1 MTLDVVNAQN
11 EKIDTV
17 ELSDKVFAG
26 RVNEGLVWEAVV
38 HENASD
44 RRGTASTKTRG
55 RVRGSGRKM
64 WRQKGTGR
72 ARVGDAQ
79 TPLWRS
85 GGTVFGP
92 QPRDYGYQLP
102 KKVIR
107 GALRSAL
114 SDKINGGAVTVVD
127 GSSVLSLDEPRTR
140 QAKERLEKLVLEGR
154 TVVVDDV
161 LNQNLELA
169 VRNLSRVRLVKASQL
184 TARDVTGATRLVISK
199 AAVERLERVLGP

>member
-184 TARDVTGATRLVISK
+184 TARDVTGAPRLVISK

>member
-1 MTLDVVNAQN
+1 M
-11 EKIDTV
+11 
-17 ELSDKVFAG
+17 
-26 RVNEGLVWEAVV
+26 
-38 HENASD
+38 
-44 RRGTASTKTRG
+44 
-55 RVRGSGRKM
+55 
-64 WRQKGTGR
+64 
-72 ARVGDAQ
+72 
-79 TPLWRS
+79 
-85 GGTVFGP
+85 
-92 QPRDYGYQLP
+92 
-102 KKVIR
+102 
-107 GALRSAL
+107 
-114 SDKINGGAVTVVD
+114 TVVD

>member
-92 QPRDYGYQLP
+92 QPRDYG
-102 KKVIR
+102 
-107 GALRSAL
+107 
-114 SDKINGGAVTVVD
+114 
-127 GSSVLSLDEPRTR
+127 
-140 QAKERLEKLVLEGR
+140 
-154 TVVVDDV
+154 
-161 LNQNLELA
+161 
-169 VRNLSRVRLVKASQL
+169 
-184 TARDVTGATRLVISK
+184 
-199 AAVERLERVLGP
+199 

>member
-161 LNQNLELA
+161 LTQNLELA

>member
-17 ELSDKVFAG
+17 ELSDKLFAG

-161 LNQNLELA
+161 LTQNLELA